1 MECQQLYGEHKEWQ
15 EWWSRF
21 VAMIPAVFEEAARY
35 IAKSQQKASDH
46 VRGLLLAAG
55 YPEDHATLSQM
66 ALNTLL
72 NLEGLSCALVGMR
85 RREYVDDSFGALA
98 LPQFD
103 ALTTLGKFALLQ
115 AAPQSSNVQ

>member
-1 MECQQLYGEHKEWQ
+1 M
-15 EWWSRF
+15 
-21 VAMIPAVFEEAARY
+21 AMVPAVFEEAARY
-35 IAKSQQKASDH
+35 IAKSQQQASDH
-46 VRGLLLAAG
+46 VRGLLHTAG
-55 YPEDHATLSQM
+55 YPNDGATLSQPTLSQI

-85 RREYVDDSFGALA
+85 RREYVEDSFGALA

-115 AAPQSSNVQ
+115 AAPSGGGVQ